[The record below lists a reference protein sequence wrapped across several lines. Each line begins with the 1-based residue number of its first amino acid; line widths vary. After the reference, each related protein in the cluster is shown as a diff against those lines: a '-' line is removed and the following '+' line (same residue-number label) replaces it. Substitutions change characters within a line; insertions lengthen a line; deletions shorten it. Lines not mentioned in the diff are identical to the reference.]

1 MWFGVKDS
9 YRSSVSR
16 RRAWSHAEGFGSEV
30 YVGRLLRR
38 AKMSKT
44 FMLAM
49 RTSIMSVLLLKNE
62 DADSSFKVGLI
73 LSSGRPYW

>member
-16 RRAWSHAEGFGSEV
+16 RKAWSHAGGFGPDV
-30 YVGRLLRR
+30 YVGSDLRR

-49 RTSIMSVLLLKNE
+49 RTGYVLVSL
-62 DADSSFKVGLI
+62 
-73 LSSGRPYW
+73 YH

>member
-9 YRSSVSR
+9 YRSSVSK
-16 RRAWSHAEGFGSEV
+16 RRAWSHAGGFGSEV

-49 RTSIMSVLLLKNE
+49 STGNAL
-62 DADSSFKVGLI
+62 DPFFKTDN
-73 LSSGRPYW
+73 STWRFKDETN